1 VTDGVRGRRDSV
13 AKTKKETDM
22 RKKIIWLTALSAAVV
37 FAVLYHARNVGA
49 TGAVGF
55 VGNTIA
61 TGTFGD
67 IDVFNH
73 FAPPRT
79 EDDERGGREE
89 HKWKNV
95 WLSWQKT
102 KGPSDLFV
110 QQNTWD
116 KHGTTGWHTHPGH
129 SLIIVTEGTVTTYE
143 GDDPECQPTVY
154 TKGMTFVDPGGDHV
168 HIIRNET
175 ELEAQT
181 IAVQLIP
188 AGQSRRIEADDP
200 ENCHFQ

>member
-1 VTDGVRGRRDSV
+1 M
-13 AKTKKETDM
+13 K
-22 RKKIIWLTALSAAVV
+22 KKIVCLMALAAAWV

-49 TGAVGF
+49 TAAAGF
-55 VGNTIA
+55 VGTTIA
-61 TGTFGD
+61 TGTFDD

-79 EDDERGGREE
+79 DDDERGGQGE
-89 HKWKNV
+89 HEWRKV

-110 QQNTWD
+110 QQNVWA
-116 KHGTTGWHTHPGH
+116 KHGSTGWHTHPGH

-143 GDDPECQPTVY
+143 GHDEECRPTVHP
-154 TKGMTFVDPGGDHV
+154 KGSTFVDPGGDHV

-175 ELEAQT
+175 ELQAQT

-188 AGQSRRIEADDP
+188 AGQPRRIDVEDP
-200 ENCHFQ
+200 RNCHFQ